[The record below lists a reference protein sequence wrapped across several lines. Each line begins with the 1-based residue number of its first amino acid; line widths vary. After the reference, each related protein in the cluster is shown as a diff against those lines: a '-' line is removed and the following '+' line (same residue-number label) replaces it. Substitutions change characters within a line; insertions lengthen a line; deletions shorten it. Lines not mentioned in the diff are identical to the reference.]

1 MERSQCGH
9 PHIVFLEGIDSG
21 MLTQFTVFSGTTLQH
36 LLHLFT
42 TTMRGNGSFVFQ
54 FGRIPNWLLSFTGWG
69 ARTTQTIR
77 GKTGLQTDSQQENRI
92 FGATPPPTT
101 VSLSRKKGQSPRQ
114 NFSTPSRG
122 CAELPENHWA

>member
-9 PHIVFLEGIDSG
+9 PRIVVLEGIDSG

-69 ARTTQTIR
+69 PEPHKPSGGRQGYRQTLSR
-77 GKTGLQTDSQQENRI
+77 RI
-92 FGATPPPTT
+92 GSLEPPP
-101 VSLSRKKGQSPRQ
+101 PQ
-114 NFSTPSRG
+114 NGFPK
-122 CAELPENHWA
+122 